1 MTRLPGDPIAM
12 TSRSLRHRAAAVTAV
27 VLCLPAAAAAQQN
40 GIPLAEVLPQLLG
53 NTIVLLPTNLA
64 DQPNHQAH
72 FKPGSSQLEVPR
84 QFNRS
89 LLTLLSTSPVASPSG
104 GFTYT
109 FDPALGTF
117 RRTSESF
124 GPTFAERAL
133 TIGKG
138 KVSVGF
144 GYQHATY
151 DTFEGLNLRQ
161 RNRSNTDVHG
171 VSFYVPHTDCC
182 SQAGGTASQP
192 DGSRTSPAFEGDL
205 IRADLALNLTTD
217 ASVFAVTY
225 GVHDWLDIGVVVP
238 FLHVSLDASVTAT
251 IDRLSTAAE
260 PDIHSFPDGD
270 SATFVAGG
278 SASGLGDI
286 VLRTKWRA
294 LPAAGGGLALA
305 ADVRV
310 PTGDES
316 NLLGTGGVQ
325 AKIYAVGSITRGGF
339 SPHVNAGYTFS
350 TVGALPDTRLRDEI
364 NVAAGFDWALT
375 PRATLAVDW
384 IGRSLQDAGR
394 LRLAEKTFRYVVG
407 GTGAGGGGGTGG
419 GGGGTGGGATRPPTQ
434 ELSTTRTELQFEPG
448 NLNLSFGSVAFRFS
462 PWRSVLVTA
471 GLLVPLTESGLRDRV
486 TPIIG
491 IDYGF

>member
-1 MTRLPGDPIAM
+1 MVIA
-12 TSRSLRHRAAAVTAV
+12 RSLPTFAAVGLAT
-27 VLCLPAAAAAQQN
+27 LWLPAAAAAQQN
-40 GIPLAEVLPQLLG
+40 AIPLAEVLPQLLG
-53 NTIVLLPTNLA
+53 NTIVLLPTNLP

-72 FKPGSSQLEVPR
+72 FKPGPDQLEVPR

-117 RRTSESF
+117 RRTSQSF
-124 GPTFAERAL
+124 GPTFAERAI

-138 KVSVGF
+138 RVSVGM
-144 GYQHATY
+144 GYQHATH

-161 RNRSNTDVHG
+161 RNRSNQELRG

-182 SQAGGTASQP
+182 SSGGGTASRP
-192 DGSRTSPAFEGDL
+192 DGSLTSPAFEGDL
-205 IRADLALNLTTD
+205 VRADLALNVTTD
-217 ASVFAVTY
+217 STVFAVNY
-225 GVHDWLDIGVVVP
+225 GVHDRLDIGVVVP
-238 FLHVSLDASVTAT
+238 FLHVKMDASVVAT
-251 IDRLSTAAE
+251 IERLSTAAE
-260 PDIHSFPDGD
+260 PEIHSFPDGD
-270 SATFVAGG
+270 SATFLAGG
-278 SASGLGDI
+278 RASGLGDI
-286 VLRTKWRA
+286 VLRAKWRA
-294 LPAAGGGLALA
+294 VPAAGGGLAVA
-305 ADVRV
+305 TDVRV

-325 AKIYAVGSITRGGF
+325 TKVYAVGSIARGGF

-350 TVGALPDTRLRDEI
+350 TVGALPDARLRDEI

-384 IGRSLQDAGR
+384 VGRSLQDAGR
-394 LRLAEKTFRYVVG
+394 LRLAEKTFRYVEG

-419 GGGGTGGGATRPPTQ
+419 GGGGGGTGGGGTRPPSQ
-434 ELSTTRTELQFEPG
+434 ELTTTRTELKFEDG
-448 NLNLSFGSVAFRFS
+448 NLNLSFGSIAFRFS

-471 GLLVPLTESGLRDRV
+471 GLLVPMTEAGLRDRV

>member
-1 MTRLPGDPIAM
+1 MVSPSMCRFTGAAVL
-12 TSRSLRHRAAAVTAV
+12 AAA
-27 VLCLPAAAAAQQN
+27 LLQPAAAFAQHN
-40 GIPLAEVLPQLLG
+40 GIALAEVLPELLG
-53 NTIVLLPTNLA
+53 RTIILNPTALP
-64 DQPNHQAH
+64 DQPNHRAH
-72 FKPGSSQLEVPR
+72 FAPGFDQLEVPG
-84 QFNRS
+84 QFNRAV
-89 LLTLLSTSPVASPSG
+89 LTLLSTSPIASPSG

-117 RRTSESF
+117 RRTSDSF

-161 RNRSNTDVHG
+161 RNRTDDVRG
-171 VSFYVPHTDCC
+171 VTFYVRHTDCC
-182 SQAGGTASQP
+182 SPGGGTVSQP
-192 DGSRTSPAFEGDL
+192 NGLLTSPAFEGDL
-205 IRADLALNLTTD
+205 VRADLALNLTTD

-225 GVHDWLDIGVVVP
+225 GVHDRLDLGVVVP
-238 FLHVSLDASVTAT
+238 FLHVKMDASVQAT
-251 IDRLSTAAE
+251 IERLSTAAE
-260 PDIHSFPDGD
+260 PEIHSFPDGD
-270 SATFVAGG
+270 SAVFTAGG

-286 VLRTKWRA
+286 VLRAKWRA

-305 ADVRV
+305 TDVRV

-325 AKIYAVGSITRGGF
+325 AKVYAVGSLSRGAF

-384 IGRSLQDAGR
+384 VGRSLQDAGR
-394 LRLAEKTFRYVVG
+394 LRLAEKTYEYV
-407 GTGAGGGGGTGG
+407 TGGTGG
-419 GGGGTGGGATRPPTQ
+419 GGGGGAGGGGGGGGGTRPPVEQILT
-434 ELSTTRTELQFEPG
+434 TTRTELKFEDG

-462 PWRSVLVTA
+462 PWRSMLVTA
-471 GLLVPLTESGLRDRV
+471 GLLVPLTEAGLRDRV

>member
-1 MTRLPGDPIAM
+1 MSASPTRRIACAAALAVTLPLWP
-12 TSRSLRHRAAAVTAV
+12 AAAV
-27 VLCLPAAAAAQQN
+27 AQQN

-53 NTIVLLPTNLA
+53 NTIVLQPTNLP

-72 FKPGSSQLEVPR
+72 FKPGPDQLEVPR

-117 RRTSESF
+117 RRTSQSF
-124 GPTFAERAL
+124 GPTFAERAI

-138 KVSVGF
+138 RVSVGF
-144 GYQHATY
+144 GYQHATF

-161 RNRSNTDVHG
+161 RNRSGDEVRG
-171 VSFYVPHTDCC
+171 VTFYVPHTDCC
-182 SQAGGTASQP
+182 SRGGGTTSQP

-205 IRADLALNLTTD
+205 VRADLALNLTTD

-225 GVHDWLDIGVVVP
+225 GVHDRLDIGVVVP
-238 FLHVSLDASVTAT
+238 FLHVKLDASVVAT
-251 IDRLSTAAE
+251 IERLSTAAE
-260 PDIHSFPDGD
+260 PEIHSFPDGD

-286 VLRTKWRA
+286 VLRAKWRA
-294 LPAAGGGLALA
+294 LPASGGGLALA
-305 ADVRV
+305 TDVRV

-325 AKIYAVGSITRGGF
+325 TKVYAVGSMTRGTF

-364 NVAAGFDWALT
+364 NLAAGFDWALT

-394 LRLAEKTFRYVVG
+394 LRLADKTFEYVVG
-407 GTGAGGGGGTGG
+407 ATGAGGGGGSGG
-419 GGGGTGGGATRPPTQ
+419 GGGGGGGRPPVEQTQ
-434 ELSTTRTELQFEPG
+434 TTTRTELQFEQG
-448 NLNLSFGSVAFRFS
+448 NLNLSFGSIAFRFS
-462 PWRSVLVTA
+462 PWRSMLVTA
-471 GLLVPLTESGLRDRV
+471 GLLVPMTEAGLRDRV

>member
-1 MTRLPGDPIAM
+1 M
-12 TSRSLRHRAAAVTAV
+12 TSHPTPRRTAAAVAV
-27 VLCLPAAAAAQQN
+27 ASLLLLPVAAGAQQN
-40 GIPLAEVLPQLLG
+40 GIPLAEVLPELLG
-53 NTIVLLPTNLA
+53 STIILNPTALP

-72 FKPGSSQLEVPR
+72 FKPGPSQLEVPG
-84 QFNRS
+84 QFNRA
-89 LLTLLSTSPVASPSG
+89 LLTLLSTSPIASPSG

-117 RRTSESF
+117 RRTSDSF

-161 RNRSNTDVHG
+161 RNRDGDDVRG
-171 VSFYVPHTDCC
+171 VTFYVPHTDCC
-182 SQAGGTASQP
+182 SPGGGTVSQP
-192 DGSRTSPAFEGDL
+192 NGVLTSPAFEGDL
-205 IRADLALNLTTD
+205 VRADLALNLTTD

-225 GVHDWLDIGVVVP
+225 GVHDRLDLGIVVP
-238 FLHVSLDASVTAT
+238 FLHVKLDASVQAT

-260 PDIHSFPDGD
+260 PEIHSFPDGD
-270 SATFVAGG
+270 SALFTAGG

-286 VLRTKWRA
+286 VLRAKWRA
-294 LPAAGGGLALA
+294 LPAVGGGLAVA
-305 ADVRV
+305 TDVRV

-325 AKIYAVGSITRGGF
+325 AKVYAVGSMARGPF

-384 IGRSLQDAGR
+384 VGRSLQDAGR
-394 LRLAEKTFRYVVG
+394 LRLAEKSFDYVVG
-407 GTGAGGGGGTGG
+407 GTGAGGGGGSGGGGGG
-419 GGGGTGGGATRPPTQ
+419 GGGGTRPPADQT
-434 ELSTTRTELQFEPG
+434 LTTTRTELKFEEG
-448 NLNLSFGSVAFRFS
+448 NLNLSFGSIAFRFS
-462 PWRSVLVTA
+462 PWRSMLVTA
-471 GLLVPLTESGLRDRV
+471 GLLVPLTEAGLRDRV

>member
-1 MTRLPGDPIAM
+1 M
-12 TSRSLRHRAAAVTAV
+12 TSPSTPRAAAGAALAAV
-27 VLCLPAAAAAQQN
+27 LLLHPGAAAAQQN

-53 NTIVLLPTNLA
+53 NTIVLLPTNLP

-72 FKPGSSQLEVPR
+72 FKPGPDQLEVPA

-89 LLTLLSTSPVASPSG
+89 VLTLLSTSPVASPSG

-138 KVSVGF
+138 RVSVRF
-144 GYQHATY
+144 GYQHASY

-161 RNRSNTDVHG
+161 RNRSSDDLRG
-171 VSFYVPHTDCC
+171 VTFYVPHTDCC
-182 SQAGGTASQP
+182 SRGGGTASQP
-192 DGSRTSPAFEGDL
+192 DGLRTSPAFEGDL
-205 IRADLALNLTTD
+205 VRADLALNLTTD
-217 ASVFAVTY
+217 ASIFAATY
-225 GVHDWLDIGVVVP
+225 GVHDRLDIGVVVP
-238 FLHVSLDASVTAT
+238 FLHVKLDASVTAT
-251 IDRLSTAAE
+251 VERLSTAAE
-260 PDIHSFPDGD
+260 PEIHSFPDGD
-270 SATFVAGG
+270 SATFFAGG

-286 VLRTKWRA
+286 VLRAKWRA

-325 AKIYAVGSITRGGF
+325 TKVYAVGSFARGGF

-394 LRLAEKTFRYVVG
+394 LRLAEKTFEYVVG
-407 GTGAGGGGGTGG
+407 GTGAGGGGSGG
-419 GGGGTGGGATRPPTQ
+419 GGGGGGGGRPPVEQT
-434 ELSTTRTELQFEPG
+434 LTTTRTELQFEEG
-448 NLNLSFGSVAFRFS
+448 NLNLSFGSIAFRFS

-471 GLLVPLTESGLRDRV
+471 GLLVPLTEAGLRDRV
-486 TPIIG
+486 TPVIG

>member
-1 MTRLPGDPIAM
+1 MPGSTMFTRAARI
-12 TSRSLRHRAAAVTAV
+12 AAAVA
-27 VLCLPAAAAAQQN
+27 LLPAGGAAQDRL
-40 GIPLAEVLPQLLG
+40 PLAEVLPQLLG
-53 NTIVLLPTNLA
+53 NTIVLQPTNLP

-72 FKPGSSQLEVPR
+72 FKPGSDQLEVPR
-84 QFNRS
+84 QFNRT

-109 FDPALGTF
+109 FDPMLGTF

-133 TIGKG
+133 TIGRG
-138 KVSVGF
+138 RVSVGF

-161 RNRSNTDVHG
+161 RGAVK
-171 VSFYVPHTDCC
+171 FYVPHSDCC
-182 SQAGGTASQP
+182 NRGGGVVAEG
-192 DGSRTSPAFEGDL
+192 DGSRLTPAFEGDL
-205 IRADLALNLTTD
+205 VRAELALNLTTD
-217 ASVFAVTY
+217 ASVFAVNY
-225 GVHDWLDIGVVVP
+225 GVHDRLDIGVVVP
-238 FLHVSLDASVTAT
+238 FLHVSLDASVQTT
-251 IDRLSTAAE
+251 IERLSTAAE
-260 PDIHSFPDGD
+260 PEIHSFGASDPDRALF
-270 SATFVAGG
+270 SASG

-286 VLRTKWRA
+286 VVRSKYRV
-294 LPAAGGGLALA
+294 LPAAGGGLAVAL
-305 ADVRV
+305 DVRV

-325 AKIYAVGSITRGGF
+325 SKLYAIGSFSRGSF

-350 TVGALPDTRLRDEI
+350 TAGALPDARLRDEV

-384 IGRSLQDAGR
+384 VGRSLQDAGR
-394 LRLAEKTFRYVVG
+394 LRLADKTFAYVVG
-407 GTGAGGGGGTGG
+407 GTGAGGGGGSGG
-419 GGGGTGGGATRPPTQ
+419 GGGGGGGGSRPVEET
-434 ELSTTRTELQFEPG
+434 LTTSRTELQLEPG

-462 PWRSVLVTA
+462 PWRSLLVTA
-471 GLLVPLTESGLRDRV
+471 GLLVPLSEAGLRDRV